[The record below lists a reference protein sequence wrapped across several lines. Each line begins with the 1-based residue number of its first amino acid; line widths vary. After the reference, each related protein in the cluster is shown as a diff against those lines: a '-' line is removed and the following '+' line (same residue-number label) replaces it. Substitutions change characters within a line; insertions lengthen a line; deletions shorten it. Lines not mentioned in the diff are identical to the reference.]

1 MESEILN
8 LIQTDQKTREAVE
21 EAHRMKFELKRKIAD
36 TEIEDTYTDTG
47 TTFHAE
53 WVELLGFIP
62 GVTSLYEGQT
72 INGCVT

>member
-36 TEIEDTYTDTG
+36 TEKQISEDAWKEV
-47 TTFHAE
+47 HQPKKPS
-53 WVELLGFIP
+53 WIIRSVRWNPRI
-62 GVTSLYEGQT
+62 
-72 INGCVT
+72 